1 MTGELKM
8 GNQDIVNAKSGTFNG
23 DLLVKGNL
31 NVSGA
36 LTYINTDNLDV
47 KDAKV
52 TIAKGAADL
61 STAADAGIYIGSDTN
76 PLAKINVGSDG
87 EWLVSGSKGL
97 SIAAT
102 GSTESGGGLA
112 NFTITNGEFN
122 VEAALRAAFKGLASI
137 DNYNISVGRS
147 YAALRKVES
156 KATDAAGEAIFYLSG
171 STYTAFKKNT
181 AAGGQPPNGFID
193 SIGDV
198 AVDVMVLNDDNSYTN
213 DLVSI
218 KVEEH
223 NSVWV
228 KVTVSAPAHANK
240 NVRLIAINEK
250 VNENTLFDL

>member
-1 MTGELKM
+1 
-8 GNQDIVNAKSGTFNG
+8 V
-23 DLLVKGNL
+23 LVPSSLRKFVAIDASADTARL
-31 NVSGA
+31 ASLDSAVESTVS
-36 LTYINTDNLDV
+36 YDV
-47 KDAKV
+47 ARLASLEIDV
-52 TIAKGAADL
+52 E
-61 STAADAGIYIGSDTN
+61 STVSYDVARLASADTN
-76 PLAKINVGSDG
+76 VLNEAPTDAS
-87 EWLVSGSKGL
+87 
-97 SIAAT
+97 A
-102 GSTESGGGLA
+102 
-112 NFTITNGEFN
+112 
-122 VEAALRAAFKGLASI
+122 EAALRAAFKGLASI